1 MPETTIT
8 FSAVP
13 IQTCEARVAG
23 ERQHRLEPIS
33 GEGIERFLVQDPFG
47 IRRAILP
54 MFAADEQGRLH
65 GIGTAFAAD
74 PWGTFLTADHVVDFM
89 RTGRAKAGEQSD
101 QVYEFHGDQTLV
113 AMLGIGMIFG
123 TIGIPQEALARILQ
137 TYTPGIE
144 VEDPMAFT
152 GGSVTRKPLD
162 LAVLRSAERPPEKL
176 IANLPIRLRQPGPRI
191 GDVVVAVGYPQID
204 TFHGDAERAK
214 TRVDEGMF
222 AGYGVVKELYR
233 NGRDRANPTP
243 VFEVGAN
250 WPSGVSGGPVFNMD
264 GEVIGLVSRG
274 LEPADGEALGT
285 AWAIWFEALP
295 QMSEW
300 TPTLDPENPCRRRG
314 WGALRLSPWSLAG
327 VVPTLAEASAMAT
340 EAGADFEVVQGSWT
354 IGTDEMIYSLVPS
367 PVNPS

>member
-1 MPETTIT
+1 MPETNIT

-23 ERQHRLEPIS
+23 ERQHRLEPRS

-65 GIGTAFAAD
+65 GMGTAFAAD

-89 RTGRAKAGEQSD
+89 RTGRPKAGEQSD
-101 QVYEFHGDQTLV
+101 LVYEFHGGQTLV

-123 TIGIPQEALARILQ
+123 TIGIPQEALARIIQ

-152 GGSVTRKPLD
+152 GGGVTRKPLD

-214 TRVDEGMF
+214 TRVAEGMF
-222 AGYGVVKELYR
+222 AGYGIVKDLHPR
-233 NGRDRANPTP
+233 GRDRANPTP

-250 WPSGVSGGPVFNMD
+250 WPSGMSGGPVFNMD

-274 LEPADGEALGT
+274 LEPAEGDTIGT
-285 AWAIWFEALP
+285 AWATWFEALP
-295 QMSEW
+295 QMTDW
-300 TPTLDPENPCRRRG
+300 VPTLAPDNTCHRMG
-314 WGALRLSPWSLAG
+314 WGVRRFAPWSLAG
-327 VVPTLAEASAMAT
+327 VTPSEDEADAILAQ
-340 EAGADFEVVQGSWT
+340 AGPGFEKLKGSWKV
-354 IGTDEMIYSLVPS
+354 GTDDFISGG
-367 PVNPS
+367 

>member
-23 ERQHRLEPIS
+23 ERQHRLEPRS

-65 GIGTAFAAD
+65 GMGTAFAAD

-89 RTGRAKAGEQSD
+89 RTGRPKAGEQSD
-101 QVYEFHGDQTLV
+101 LVYEFHGGQTLV

-123 TIGIPQEALARILQ
+123 TIGIPQEALARIIQ

-152 GGSVTRKPLD
+152 GGGVTRKPLD

-214 TRVDEGMF
+214 TRVAEGMF
-222 AGYGVVKELYR
+222 AGYGVVKALYPQ
-233 NGRDRANPTP
+233 GRDRANPTP

-250 WPSGVSGGPVFNMD
+250 WPSGMSGGPVFNMA

-274 LEPADGEALGT
+274 LEPSEGEAVGT
-285 AWAIWFEALP
+285 AWATWFEALP
-295 QMSEW
+295 RLTKW
-300 TPTLDPENPCRRRG
+300 IPTVDPLMPNNRRG
-314 WGALRLSPWSLAG
+314 WGVIRLAPWSLAG
-327 VVPTLAEASAMAT
+327 VTPDENEADAMLAQ
-340 EAGADFEVVQGSWT
+340 AGPGFEKLKGSWA
-354 IGTDEMIYSLVPS
+354 IGTDEFISG
-367 PVNPS
+367 